1 MKALHTVLW
10 GLFCACSWTWCIGM
24 YLPILLMERWAWPGF
39 AVFLIA
45 NVVGCAAFGY
55 IVRTPARSERMIR
68 DHAPAMVGFSVV
80 AIAFHLF
87 FITYLFTD
95 IVPLDANRTLPLL
108 AAIGVYVVASGL
120 SWLGDRAWLVL
131 AVVTYTVSMWLI
143 AGCGGETRALER
155 IAGWNQPETLLMML
169 PVLVAGFWCCPRL
182 DLTFHRALQ
191 RSPSRHAFLVFGVAF
206 AALVA
211 GTLFIWRGPEDLAVV
226 RLGVAHLLA
235 QSVFTVG
242 AHLREIRLVPASGGT
257 PARSALLLIPLL
269 TIMLLPAFKS
279 IVSGVLRPGEDLYIR
294 FFVFYGLIFP
304 AYVMAFMTSGASGA
318 PRPRG
323 WIILAMIVLLLA
335 PIYEIGFIHE
345 RYAWMLVPTG
355 IAAAWL
361 VMRRRV
367 APWGMK
373 APVDEAT
380 GAGSNDS

>member
-24 YLPILLMERWAWPGF
+24 YLPVLLMERWGWPGF

-45 NVVGCAAFGY
+45 NVVGCAGFGY
-55 IVRTPARSERMIR
+55 VVRTRAHSEAMIR
-68 DHAPAMVGFSVV
+68 DHAPAMVSFSVV
-80 AIAFHLF
+80 AVAFHLF

-95 IVPLDANRTLPLL
+95 IVRLDANRTLPLL
-108 AAIGVYVVASGL
+108 AAIGVYVLASGL
-120 SWLGDRAWLVL
+120 SWLGDRAWLGL
-131 AVVTYTVSMWLI
+131 AVVTYAASMWLI
-143 AGCGGETRALER
+143 AGSAGEVRALER
-155 IAGWNQPETLLMML
+155 IAGWAQPETLLMTL
-169 PVLVAGFWCCPRL
+169 PVLAAGFWYCPRL
-182 DLTFHRALQ
+182 DLTFHRTLQ
-191 RSPSRHAFLVFGVAF
+191 RSPSHHAFAVFGVTF
-206 AALVA
+206 AALIV
-211 GTLFIWRGPEDLAVV
+211 GTLLIWRGPEELTVM

-242 AHLREIRLVPASGGT
+242 AHLREIRLAPASGGA
-257 PARSALLLIPLL
+257 PPRSVVLLIPLL
-269 TIMLLPAFKS
+269 AIMLLPAFRS

-323 WIILAMIVLLLA
+323 WIILAVVVMLLA
-335 PIYEIGFIHE
+335 PTYELGFIHQ

-355 IAAAWL
+355 FAVAWL

-373 APVDEAT
+373 APADEAT
-380 GAGSNDS
+380 GAGTRDS